1 MKNPLS
7 TTLYYVTFNMET
19 ETNEKQLIYNEIPKQ
34 VIDQFQ
40 TEFDHIS
47 RKNFNKYINP
57 HLSKPKKGP
66 KPKLSFYK
74 IFNYILYVL
83 HTGIQWRQLKTR
95 RNEIHWSNV
104 YIRHNRWSNVVPP
117 TNGRTEDGSY
127 QKLFSA
133 SVIHLKD
140 TDQLDISIIHGD
152 GSNTVVKNET
162 SVIVDINTRK
172 VTRNSP

>member
-1 MKNPLS
+1 MCYNKGKIIHYQQPFITRGS
-7 TTLYYVTFNMET
+7 TFNMET
-19 ETNEKQLIYNEIPKQ
+19 ETDEKKLIYNEIPKQ
-34 VIDQFQ
+34 V
-40 TEFDHIS
+40 S
-47 RKNFNKYINP
+47 RKDFNKYINP

-66 KPKLSFYK
+66 KPKISFYK

-83 HTGIQWRQLKTR
+83 HTGIQWNQLKTR

-104 YIRHNRWSNVVPP
+104 YIRHNRWSK
-117 TNGRTEDGSY
+117 DGSY

-140 TDQLDISIIHGD
+140 TDQLDISLIHGD
-152 GSNTVVKNET
+152 GSNTVVKKGVQA
-162 SVIVDINTRK
+162 SVTVDTNTRK

>member
-1 MKNPLS
+1 MCYNKGKIICYQQPLITKGS
-7 TTLYYVTFNMET
+7 TFNMET
-19 ETNEKQLIYNEIPKQ
+19 ETNEKKLIYNEIPKQ
-34 VIDQFQ
+34 V
-40 TEFDHIS
+40 S

-66 KPKLSFYK
+66 KPKLSYYK

-83 HTGIQWRQLKTR
+83 HTGIQWNQLKTR

-133 SVIHLKD
+133 SIIHLKD

-152 GSNTVVKNET
+152 GSNTVVKKGVPE
-162 SVIVDINTRK
+162 SVIQDINTRK
-172 VTRNSP
+172 VTRNLP